1 MNTYL
6 DCLPCFMS
14 QALRAARIATDD
26 ERQIKKVL
34 DEVGMMLRDIPLEST
49 PPESGRLIYH
59 KIAEI
64 TGNSDPYREIKNETT
79 KKALSLYPSLKSR
92 VEKSSDRLLAAI
104 RVAIAG
110 NVIDLGAHWDFDLEQ
125 EIEEVFNRDF
135 AICDYGAFKECLNSA
150 NEILYIGDNAGEC
163 VFDRILI
170 EEMKK
175 PVVYVV
181 RDVPIIN
188 DAIYEDAVQAG
199 IDKVASILSSGTDAP
214 GTILKKCSAEFKE
227 VYNNSKLIISK
238 GQGNYE
244 ALSGEGRPI
253 YFLLKAKCHVIA
265 NNIGVN
271 EGDIVLKG
279 EGLGGERN
287 H

>member
-1 MNTYL
+1 
-6 DCLPCFMS
+6 MS

-64 TGNSDPYREIKNETT
+64 TGNPDPYREIKNETT

-125 EIEEVFNRDF
+125 EIEEVFNKDF
-135 AICDYGAFKECLNSA
+135 AICDYDAFKECLNSA

-244 ALSGEGRPI
+244 ALSGEGHPI